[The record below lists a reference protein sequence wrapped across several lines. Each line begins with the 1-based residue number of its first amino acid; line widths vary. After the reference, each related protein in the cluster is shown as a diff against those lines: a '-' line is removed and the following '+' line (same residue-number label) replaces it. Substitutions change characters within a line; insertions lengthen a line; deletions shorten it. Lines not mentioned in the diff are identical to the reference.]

1 MEEAR
6 NGRKARKEAV
16 TEEKREGENCR
27 DREGELWR
35 RLVERRNRWRRKLG
49 LGLTLEENEGLRNR
63 KGEEKR
69 TQGQLVDVDGKLYN
83 WIGEFQEKLTDFVVG
98 FTDSPT
104 LN

>member
-16 TEEKREGENCR
+16 TEEKREGE
-27 DREGELWR
+27 LR
-35 RLVERRNRWRRKLG
+35 RGLVERRNRWRRELG
-49 LGLTLEENEGLRNR
+49 IEENEGLRNR
-63 KGEEKR
+63 KGEEER